1 MTPIS
6 NKLGAALAATLVLA
20 AAAVPAANAAYLGYG
35 NGDPG
40 NWDFW
45 TEQNG
50 GKPMTMS
57 QQAAPQARITHR
69 AVHHAKHGQTQKVA
83 HVAAKKKQS

>member
-1 MTPIS
+1 MTRTS
-6 NKLGAALAATLVLA
+6 TKLGAALAATLVLA
-20 AAAVPAANAAYLGYG
+20 AAAVPAANANYLGYG

-50 GKPMTMS
+50 GRPMTMGHTG
-57 QQAAPQARITHR
+57 APGARTLHR
-69 AVHHAKHGQTQKVA
+69 AVHHAKHGQTQEVA
-83 HVAAKKKQS
+83 HATSGATYR

>member
-1 MTPIS
+1 MKHALRSVAVGCTAVA
-6 NKLGAALAATLVLA
+6 LVMGASTG
-20 AAAVPAANAAYLGYG
+20 AANANYLGYG

-50 GKPMTMS
+50 GPVQKTKA
-57 QQAAPQARITHR
+57 QGHVHHA
-69 AVHHAKHGQTQKVA
+69 AVHHHDAT
-83 HVAAKKKQS
+83 KKQKQS